1 MADTGPVLGGTAFP
15 VSALAFAAPSSCAVA
30 MNKISK
36 PFVMAGTLG
45 LLLVLPAATAN
56 AASLPDPATDQASC
70 MGSGSSF
77 YGTFAPQQ
85 RAFVAQFVIDQADA
99 TGSAPGTTYSWFA
112 QEKEGGAIPAPCGT
126 RIE

>member
-1 MADTGPVLGGTAFP
+1 MRKIWKASLVA
-15 VSALAFAAPSSCAVA
+15 SFASLV
-30 MNKISK
+30 
-36 PFVMAGTLG
+36 
-45 LLLVLPAATAN
+45 LLVPGVAIAGSLPA
-56 AASLPDPATDQASC
+56 PAVDAASC

-85 RAFVAQFVIDQADA
+85 RAFVAALANSQ
-99 TGSAPGTTYSWFA
+99 PGTPGATYTVFA